1 MSPPPGFL
9 DTLVRQNLRLLH
21 FAQEAVLLL
30 LLGVASNMVAFGID
44 PSPGP
49 SPSPNRS
56 PSPRPRPSPSPS
68 PSSSPNPDSRPSPSP
83 DPNQVAFG
91 IDKSI
96 AHLWVARAQA
106 AQQAS
111 SLALSYLSWTA
122 SALILC
128 GLSAACVHLISP
140 SASGSGV
147 PQITLATLTTLT
159 LSLTTDH

>member
-21 FAQEAVLLL
+21 FAQEALLLL

-44 PSPGP
+44 PSLI
-49 SPSPNRS
+49 
-56 PSPRPRPSPSPS
+56 PSPSPS
-68 PSSSPNPDSRPSPSP
+68 PSPRPSPSP
-83 DPNQVAFG
+83 DPSQVAFG

-111 SLALSYLSWTA
+111 SIALSFLSWTA

>member
-1 MSPPPGFL
+1 MDGRGLSPPPRFL
-9 DTLVRQNLRLLH
+9 DTLLKQNLRLIH
-21 FAQEAVLLL
+21 FAQEALLLL
-30 LLGVASNMVAFGID
+30 LLGVASNM
-44 PSPGP
+44 
-49 SPSPNRS
+49 
-56 PSPRPRPSPSPS
+56 
-68 PSSSPNPDSRPSPSP
+68 
-83 DPNQVAFG
+83 VAFG

>member
-21 FAQEAVLLL
+21 FAQEALLLL

-44 PSPGP
+44 PSL
-49 SPSPNRS
+49 S
-56 PSPRPRPSPSPS
+56 PSPSPS
-68 PSSSPNPDSRPSPSP
+68 PSPRPSPSP
-83 DPNQVAFG
+83 DPSQVAFG

-111 SLALSYLSWTA
+111 SIALSFLSWTA